1 MQRKI
6 KIISSG
12 VAVPKQKVTHIEF
25 DKKFNVEDSLK
36 VTGVLERYMSI
47 EETASQL
54 GAMAANNAINNANLD
69 WSDIDCLIVASATM
83 DKALPYNAAMLHAQ
97 LGLDNQRTMTLD
109 IGASCMSF
117 LVALDM
123 ASYLIEGNRFKNIMI
138 VSSDIPAFTL
148 DFKNMREN
156 GIFGDGAAAFII
168 TKTPDHESS
177 TILVSKSVTLSKG
190 VDYCQINAG
199 GSRYHNR
206 AHMDY
211 KSTFAMKGKNVFALV
226 LKEFPQFFESL
237 LNESKVKKS
246 DIEFFVPHQA
256 SMAAIEHMF
265 KQLEIPQEK
274 YMNIFPY
281 YGNQV
286 AASLPSA
293 LHHAIHEKKFNRGDL
308 VYLLGSGAGITL
320 GGLIL
325 RY

>member
-1 MQRKI
+1 MQRNV

-12 VAVPKQKVTHIEF
+12 VAVPQQKVTHSEF
-25 DKKFNVEDSLK
+25 DRKFNVSDSLK
-36 VTGVLERYMSI
+36 ITGIKERYMAVK
-47 EETASQL
+47 ETASEL
-54 GAMAANNAINNANLD
+54 GAQAANNALNNSQLE
-69 WSDIDCLIVASATM
+69 WSDIECLIVASATM

-97 LGLDNQRTMTLD
+97 LGLDNNRTMTFD

-123 ASYLIEGNRFKNIMI
+123 ASYLIESNRFKNIMI

-148 DFKNMREN
+148 DFQNVREN

-168 TKTPDHESS
+168 TKTPENETSS
-177 TILVSKSVTLSKG
+177 ILVSKTSTLSKG

-206 AHMDY
+206 DNPDY
-211 KSTFAMKGKNVFALV
+211 KKTFAMKGKNVFALV
-226 LKEFPQFFESL
+226 MREFPEFFNNLLKEASL
-237 LNESKVKKS
+237 EKK
-246 DIEFFVPHQA
+246 DINFFVPHQA
-256 SMAAIEHMF
+256 SLAGLTHMF
-265 KQLEIPQEK
+265 KELDLPEEK
-274 YMNIFPY
+274 WMNIFPK

-286 AASLPSA
+286 GASLPSA
-293 LHHAIHEKKFNRGDL
+293 LHHAIQENKFKRNDL
-308 VYLLGSGAGITL
+308 VYLLGSGAGVTL